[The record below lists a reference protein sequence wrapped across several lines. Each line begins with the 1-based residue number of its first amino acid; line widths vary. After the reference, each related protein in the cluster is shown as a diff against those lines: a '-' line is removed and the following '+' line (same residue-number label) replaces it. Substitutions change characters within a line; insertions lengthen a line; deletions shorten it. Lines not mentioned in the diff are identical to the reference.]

1 MAYPIKINED
11 VYDIFDR
18 STRKIFASDYLYNAA
33 IIKSGLSA
41 LSTSE
46 ILDGEDI
53 YTTYYLPV
61 IDLENKLFTI
71 GEFDGSQKII
81 PSDFVFVD
89 KTVLQQILKEIDPI
103 ILAMYFDLN
112 FDQLAIFRIS
122 DDIIDDKEV
131 ESEQP
136 TVTSLTSLKPVTY
149 DIVKE
154 KTLKLIDENG
164 STTSLDVKLALR
176 NEFYNVTQDEASK
189 WLKEV
194 ARKEN
199 LDFNAVVTNGHPHLV
214 YTR

>member
-1 MAYPIKINED
+1 MYSIKINEN
-11 VYDIFDR
+11 VYDIFER
-18 STRKIFASDYLYNAA
+18 STRKNFASDYLYKAA
-33 IIKSGLSA
+33 VEKSGLAAVSI
-41 LSTSE
+41 SE
-46 ILDGEDI
+46 ILDGENVD
-53 YTTYYLPV
+53 TYYLPV

-89 KTVLQQILKEIDPI
+89 KNVLQQILKEIDPI

-112 FDQLAIFRIS
+112 SEQLAEFRIS
-122 DDIIDDKEV
+122 DDIIDNKE
-131 ESEQP
+131 EEYEQP
-136 TVTSLTSLKPVTY
+136 TLTSLKPVTY
-149 DIVKE
+149 DVVKE

-176 NEFYNVTQDEASK
+176 NEFYNVTQDEASS